1 MPLWIKSNAPAKL
14 VACWL
19 ARCRYGSEKITD
31 IREAA
36 EALLAGEIYDV
47 EQKIYS
53 DVHLELDLF
62 EGVRAVAIGNA
73 DGVSKIQACIYE
85 SGNFARGRID

>member
-1 MPLWIKSNAPAKL
+1 M
-14 VACWL
+14 
-19 ARCRYGSEKITD
+19 TD
-31 IREAA
+31 IRENA

-53 DVHLELDLF
+53 DPHLEFDLF